1 MNKNLIFAIED
12 IEIIEEETSL
22 ENDNRYFVSAKI
34 QAFSSDINR
43 HDMFCS
49 EETLLRTAASIYY
62 KPILYVVDKKTEDFG
77 SHASPETARPAGV
90 ILHDSAE
97 FERLPDGRLALM
109 VGVKIWKRYASQ
121 AIDIFKRDGGHKKVS
136 VELDLL
142 DYEMQ
147 PDGLME
153 MKDFRYVG
161 VVILGDAITEASPGA
176 HIKIASFAEEDR
188 AFREALLLEFSTK
201 YDSIDFTIPDE
212 IKKNCQMGLNLFEE
226 RGGGNPRILS
236 HARFMIK
243 NNKMTP
249 SRAFLIL
256 KDFNSNN
263 FEDNETGSSSEGHVI
278 YLLLGGKEGF
288 DWIVGI
294 CQSMEDA
301 DDQSLSYFENL
312 VFFPYQRIEDINPAL
327 KGISPPISLT
337 QANQIASVADKLI
350 EEGKEDSE
358 SWGIAISRFKK
369 SHVAKDEIWVKNSKE
384 EGEKG
389 EDYSEVKTMEENEI
403 LENERELENAGTI
416 VEPAQEQEVEQ
427 EESGEQEEVFSSE
440 EENSEKVDDVQEDE
454 PEDDTSEE
462 EEPETEDMDFDKDLL
477 ISLLSEG
484 EIKVAL
490 SEEFEKGEGA
500 VSLFKI
506 NSLML
511 KALVEMSS
519 QVEAFSKEN
528 DELKQYKK
536 TIEEKEFALVVN
548 STLSNLSSEVEIPEG
563 ILEEMRVS
571 SESHTLETIDGWK
584 NEVRAKALDFAIK
597 GKTEKEGIRSI
608 AFPWTNVDNSKKDS
622 IWEKINK

>member
-1 MNKNLIFAIED
+1 LNKNLIFAVEN
-12 IEIIEEETSL
+12 IEIVEEETNL
-22 ENDNRYFVSAKI
+22 ESDNRYFVSAKI
-34 QAFSSDINR
+34 QAFSSDVNR

-49 EETLLRTAASIYY
+49 EETLVRTAASIYY

-77 SHASPETARPAGV
+77 SHASPEIARPAGV
-90 ILHDSAE
+90 VLHDSAE
-97 FERLPDGRLALM
+97 FERLPDGRLALT

-153 MKDFRYVG
+153 MKDFNYVG
-161 VVILGDAITEASPGA
+161 VAILGDAITEASPGA

-201 YDSIDFTIPDE
+201 YDSIDFTIPE
-212 IKKNCQMGLNLFEE
+212 EVKKNCQMGLELFEE

-236 HARFMIK
+236 HARFVIK

-263 FEDNETGSSSEGHVI
+263 FEDSKTDSSSEEHVI

-337 QANQIASVADKLI
+337 QANQIAKVADGLI
-350 EEGKEDSE
+350 EEGKDASE
-358 SWGIAISRFKK
+358 AWGIAISNFKK
-369 SHVAKDEIWVKNSKE
+369 NHTEKDGRWVKNSKE
-384 EGEKG
+384 EDGKG
-389 EDYSEVKTMEENEI
+389 ENYSEVKNMEKDKNIENEA
-403 LENERELENAGTI
+403 ELENADAP
-416 VEPAQEQEVEQ
+416 VEPAEEQETEQ
-427 EESGEQEEVFSSE
+427 EESSEQEEVFSDGQ
-440 EENSEKVDDVQEDE
+440 ENSEEVDDDIQEGDL
-454 PEDDTSEE
+454 EDDISEE
-462 EEPETEDMDFDKDLL
+462 EEPETEDINFDKDLL
-477 ISLLSEG
+477 MSLLTEG
-484 EIKVAL
+484 ETKVAL
-490 SEEFEKGEGA
+490 SEEFEKGEGVVDLA
-500 VSLFKI
+500 KI

-519 QVEAFSKEN
+519 QMEDFSKEN
-528 DELKQYKK
+528 DELK
-536 TIEEKEFALVVN
+536 I
-548 STLSNLSSEVEIPEG
+548 G
-563 ILEEMRVS
+563 
-571 SESHTLETIDGWK
+571 
-584 NEVRAKALDFAIK
+584 RAH
-597 GKTEKEGIRSI
+597 
-608 AFPWTNVDNSKKDS
+608 V
-622 IWEKINK
+622 